1 MPKLRARVVVSLLGT
16 LAALALALRLID
28 WQALVA
34 AFARLSPG
42 VLLLSAGFSI
52 ATALLLAARWAVL
65 AAGPG
70 ERIGAQ
76 EFHDALVGQAFNL
89 ITPAA
94 LGADA
99 YRVVMAGGREGGR
112 TRAMAMVVLERLLGF
127 AAYAV
132 AFLLAFAAGVHG
144 LANEIMSGVAI
155 FFAGILAA
163 LAVLFI
169 ATRYPAW
176 HGIRVPDS
184 VGLARVREALGQVA
198 TLPPW
203 RFWCAVALTVAS
215 LGTWLLCLGIIAM
228 ASGVNLP
235 AHVIVAIA
243 VVTECARL
251 LPISIQ
257 GIGVREAT
265 FAALAVRAGGAAA
278 PAFAACA
285 TAYALHFLLS
295 GLLGIAARTSF
306 DYKQLRRSG

>member
-1 MPKLRARVVVSLLGT
+1 MPTRRARVILGLLGT
-16 LAALALALRLID
+16 LAALVLALWLID
-28 WQALVA
+28 WPALLG

-42 VLLLSAGFSI
+42 VLLLSAVFSI
-52 ATALLLAARWAVL
+52 ATALLLAVRWAIL

-70 ERIGAQ
+70 DRIGPQ
-76 EFHDALVGQAFNL
+76 EFHDALVGQAFNM

-112 TRAMAMVVLERLLGF
+112 TSAMAMVVLERLLGF
-127 AAYAV
+127 AAYAA
-132 AFLLAFAAGVHG
+132 AFLLAFAAGVDR
-144 LANEIMSGVAI
+144 LANEFMGGAAI
-155 FFAGILAA
+155 FFAGTLVV
-163 LAVLFI
+163 LAVLLI
-169 ATRYPAW
+169 AARYLAWFGMRLPDFFAPA
-176 HGIRVPDS
+176 R
-184 VGLARVREALGQVA
+184 AREAIGQVA

-203 RFWCAVALTVAS
+203 RFWCAVALTLAS
-215 LGTWLLCLGIIAM
+215 LGTWLLCLGIIAT
-228 ASGVNLP
+228 ASGVDLP
-235 AHVIVAIA
+235 AYVIVAIA

-265 FAALAVRAGGAAA
+265 FAALAVQAGGAGA

-295 GLLGIAARTSF
+295 GFLGIAARTSF
-306 DYKQLRRSG
+306 DYKQLRRPG